1 MREIPKLYIL
11 LISALGVG
19 EVFQVPF
26 FFIPAHLIIY
36 NIIYTEVEN
45 DVNILNGSD
54 IPMAGEFFTL
64 ICEVVS
70 DRIPLV
76 TWIDPNGVPCP
87 LSGPDMTVSAPLR
100 DGSVTTVILT
110 FNSIRTSQSGIYV
123 CISNITVPSSIKQT
137 SYLVRVQSK

>member
-1 MREIPKLYIL
+1 MSITASVDTP
-11 LISALGVG
+11 
-19 EVFQVPF
+19 
-26 FFIPAHLIIY
+26 
-36 NIIYTEVEN
+36 T
-45 DVNILNGSD
+45 
-54 IPMAGEFFTL
+54 AGELFTL
-64 ICEVVS
+64 ICSVSS
-70 DRIPLV
+70 DRIPLI

-123 CISNITVPSSIKQT
+123 CISNIAVPSSMGEA